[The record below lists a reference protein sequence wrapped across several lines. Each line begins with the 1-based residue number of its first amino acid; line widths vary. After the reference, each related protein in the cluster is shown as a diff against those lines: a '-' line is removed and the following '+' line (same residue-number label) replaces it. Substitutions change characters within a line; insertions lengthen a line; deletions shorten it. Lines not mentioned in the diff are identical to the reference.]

1 MSERISRETAG
12 NLLADGF
19 AEHLRSWAVN
29 SAAPDDTLPVLAAAG
44 RLASLATQAGHVCAS
59 LSELRPLFPG
69 HSLAELSERLLA
81 SRQVTTA
88 PAAAD
93 GDVRPLLI
101 DGQGRL
107 YLYRYFA
114 YERRLADHLRR
125 RLRAAPTPPDAGVR
139 ERLGRLFAKSRAH
152 GDQSVDWQKLA
163 VALAWRNRLTIVS
176 GGPGTG
182 KTRTVALLLACLLD
196 EQPEL
201 RIALAAPTGK
211 AAARMLEA
219 LRKVA
224 DDLPPALQQR
234 LPRESYTLHR
244 LLGATGETERFRH
257 HADHPLPIDTL
268 VVDEASMLDLALAC
282 RLFDAI
288 PEPARVILL
297 GDKDQLA
304 AVEAGA
310 VFAELSADP
319 TLSPWCIA
327 DLAQLTGTPASAIVP
342 PAPLQ
347 NSPLTDCVL
356 WLTESH
362 RFASDSGIGRLA
374 AEINAGNG
382 AAACDWLANA
392 GDPSLTWLDDAASTA
407 GGPLPERVVQ
417 AINAAYEGYFV
428 GIVDALARGSAIG
441 PEIFALFDRF
451 RVLCA
456 LRDGTRGVV
465 AVNRL
470 LERHLRR
477 RLGESAN
484 TDRSPWYPGRPVM
497 VLRNDYLLRV
507 FNGDVGLCLPDD
519 DGELSVCFPEKDGQL
534 RRIAALRLP
543 EHETAFAITVHKSQ
557 GSEFASLL
565 LLLPEDGRGNRLLN
579 RELLYTGVT
588 RAAKQ
593 VTLVASRQ
601 VLIEACAQ
609 RSQRH
614 SGLLTRLNE

>member
-1 MSERISRETAG
+1 M
-12 NLLADGF
+12 
-19 AEHLRSWAVN
+19 
-29 SAAPDDTLPVLAAAG
+29 
-44 RLASLATQAGHVCAS
+44 
-59 LSELRPLFPG
+59 
-69 HSLAELSERLLA
+69 
-81 SRQVTTA
+81 
-88 PAAAD
+88 
-93 GDVRPLLI
+93 
-101 DGQGRL
+101 
-107 YLYRYFA
+107 
-114 YERRLADHLRR
+114 
-125 RLRAAPTPPDAGVR
+125 
-139 ERLGRLFAKSRAH
+139 
-152 GDQSVDWQKLA
+152 
-163 VALAWRNRLTIVS
+163 
-176 GGPGTG
+176 
-182 KTRTVALLLACLLD
+182 
-196 EQPEL
+196 
-201 RIALAAPTGK
+201 
-211 AAARMLEA
+211 
-219 LRKVA
+219 
-224 DDLPPALQQR
+224 
-234 LPRESYTLHR
+234 
-244 LLGATGETERFRH
+244 
-257 HADHPLPIDTL
+257 
-268 VVDEASMLDLALAC
+268 
-282 RLFDAI
+282 
-288 PEPARVILL
+288 
-297 GDKDQLA
+297 
-304 AVEAGA
+304 
-310 VFAELSADP
+310 
-319 TLSPWCIA
+319 
-327 DLAQLTGTPASAIVP
+327 
-342 PAPLQ
+342 
-347 NSPLTDCVL
+347 
-356 WLTESH
+356 
-362 RFASDSGIGRLA
+362 
-374 AEINAGNG
+374 
-382 AAACDWLANA
+382 
-392 GDPSLTWLDDAASTA
+392 
-407 GGPLPERVVQ
+407 VQ